1 MKKILLIED
10 NFDIRENTAEILE
23 LANYEVVTAENGK
36 IGVQLAISEK
46 PDLIICD
53 IMMPVLDGYGV
64 LHLISKNEDLA
75 GTPFIFMTAKA
86 ERSDFRKGMEMGAD
100 DYIVKP
106 FDDIELLNA
115 IEVRLKKSAIL
126 TKDFSTDINGISS
139 FLSDAKGLNLLTEIS
154 TGENVDTRACK
165 KKEVIYLEGNYPKG
179 IYFLSKGK
187 IKTFRTNDQGK
198 EFITELYKEGDFFGY
213 PALFE
218 DGKYTDSATALEDS
232 SVCLIPKE
240 DFFSLLYKN
249 ADVSSKFI
257 KIISNNLKEKESQL
271 IKLAYNSVRKR
282 VAEALSTLSRKYKKE
297 DENEFAIHI
306 SREDLANLAGTA
318 TETTIR
324 TLSDFKEEGIISIEK
339 GFIIVL
345 DNDALVGMR
354 N

>member
-154 TGENVDTRACK
+154 TGENVDTRAC